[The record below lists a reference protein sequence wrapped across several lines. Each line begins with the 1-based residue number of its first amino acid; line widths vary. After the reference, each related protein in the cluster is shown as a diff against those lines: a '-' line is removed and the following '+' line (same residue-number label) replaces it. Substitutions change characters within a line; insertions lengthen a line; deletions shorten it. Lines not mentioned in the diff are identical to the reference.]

1 MIEEVTMTNH
11 SNNNLAGRTALVTG
25 STSGLGKAIAVQL
38 AAEGATVVVHGRNA
52 SRGEALVAEIT
63 EAGGTARFIAADL
76 TDTVQIERLVAEA
89 GDIDILVNNAGLAVF
104 SPTADLPAATFDAV
118 FANNVR
124 APFMLVGAVAPKMV
138 AKGAGSI
145 VNVSSMSAKVG
156 LALGSAYGASKA
168 ALESMTRS
176 WAAEFSPSG
185 VRVNAVAP
193 GPVYT
198 DGANPDRTRALGSTT
213 PMNRAAQPNEIAELV
228 VFLASPQAS
237 YITGATIAA
246 DGGRTAI

>member
-1 MIEEVTMTNH
+1 
-11 SNNNLAGRTALVTG
+11 NNLAGRTALVTG

-63 EAGGTARFIAADL
+63 EAGGTARFVPADL
-76 TDTVQIERLVAEA
+76 SDTTQIERLIADV
-89 GDIDILVNNAGLAVF
+89 GDVDILVNNAGLAAF
-104 SPTADLPAATFDAV
+104 SPTADLPAATFEAL

-124 APFMLVGAVAPKMV
+124 APFMLVAAFAPKM
-138 AKGAGSI
+138 AANGTGSI
-145 VNVSSMSAKVG
+145 VNISSMSAKVG
-156 LALGSAYGASKA
+156 LPLGSAYGASKA

-176 WAAEFSPSG
+176 WAAEYSPSG
-185 VRVNAVAP
+185 VRVNAVSP

-198 DGANPDRTRALGSTT
+198 DGANPDRTQALGSTT